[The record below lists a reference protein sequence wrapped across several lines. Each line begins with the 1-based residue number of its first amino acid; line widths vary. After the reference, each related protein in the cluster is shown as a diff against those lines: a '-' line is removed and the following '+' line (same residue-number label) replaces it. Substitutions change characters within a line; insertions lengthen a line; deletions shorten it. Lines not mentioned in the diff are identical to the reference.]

1 MELSLITIAASD
13 SAWNSNEV
21 VILLLRETFMY
32 VGVDPHE
39 MDLICADDNTDFIH
53 VCICFDW
60 CHILNRRVFLNIN
73 DDFCTN
79 LQAPL
84 LWRYRCQNFDNPK
97 AKHRCRVK

>member
-39 MDLICADDNTDFIH
+39 MNLICADDNTDFIH
-53 VCICFDW
+53 VCIFLCLRSAFVIY
-60 CHILNRRVFLNIN
+60 CVVFG
-73 DDFCTN
+73 
-79 LQAPL
+79 
-84 LWRYRCQNFDNPK
+84 
-97 AKHRCRVK
+97 